1 MQGLGKYKATREC
14 SDTAENVAHMVAD
27 GVPVLKLSLSFQF
40 ITSSFQPELVQAAD
54 KHWLVTHSGM
64 SRMVVGTLED
74 QLDIVRKNQQTA
86 AEQQALQ

>member
-1 MQGLGKYKATREC
+1 MLSHPREILTRVRAC
-14 SDTAENVAHMVAD
+14 
-27 GVPVLKLSLSFQF
+27 PLLQF